1 MFECLDYIYEV
12 KMVEEMEK
20 VMIIIFLNGDKLFWW
35 MFMDILKDMYMF
47 EVSYVIFLV
56 WWVNFIV
63 MLINLIF
70 SMMFLF

>member
-1 MFECLDYIYEV
+1 MKFERLLEFWRCVFCGYMFECLDYIYEV

-20 VMIIIFLNGDKLFWW
+20 VMIIIFLNGDKLFCW

-56 WWVNFIV
+56 
-63 MLINLIF
+63 
-70 SMMFLF
+70 